1 MQQDGLNEDVLFLAC
16 TRPAMWQGVPLE
28 ALAINGMITS
38 IIFVVMSN
46 PFYLLIGVVVHYAMR
61 ALISH
66 DYNMFTILR
75 LWSATKGRARNTDQ
89 WGGSSVSPLPL
100 TKARRKNGNREVRIH
115 V

>member
-1 MQQDGLNEDVLFLAC
+1 MAQDGLTEDTLFLAC

-28 ALAINGMITS
+28 ALAINGMVTGIV
-38 IIFVVMSN
+38 FVLMSN
-46 PFYLLIGVVVHYAMR
+46 PFYLLIGLAVHYATR

-66 DYNMFTILR
+66 DYNMFTTLR
-75 LWSATKGRARNTDQ
+75 LWAETKGRARNKDH

-100 TKARRKNGNREVRIH
+100 RPARKAREVRIH

>member
-1 MQQDGLNEDVLFLAC
+1 MPTAELTEDTLFLAC

-28 ALAINGMITS
+28 AVALNAMATS
-38 IIFVVMSN
+38 IVFVLMSN
-46 PFYLLIGVVVHYAMR
+46 PFYMLIGVVVHYAVR

-66 DYNMFTILR
+66 DYNTFKTLA
-75 LWSATKGRARNTDQ
+75 LWLETKGRARNKER

-100 TKARRKNGNREVRIH
+100 CPARLPREVRIH

>member
-1 MQQDGLNEDVLFLAC
+1 MQRNDLTEDPLFLAC

-28 ALAINGMITS
+28 AVAINGMVTS
-38 IIFVVMSN
+38 IFFVLMSN
-46 PFYLLIGVVVHYAMR
+46 PFYMLIGVVIHYAVR

-66 DYNMFTILR
+66 DYNMFKTLA
-75 LWSATKGRARNTDQ
+75 LWADTKGRALNQDR

-100 TKARRKNGNREVRIH
+100 RPASRPHEVRVH

>member
-1 MQQDGLNEDVLFLAC
+1 MTRDDLTQDLLFLAC

-28 ALAINGMITS
+28 ALAINGMATS
-38 IIFVVMSN
+38 IFFVLMSN
-46 PFYLLIGVVVHYAMR
+46 PFYMLIGVVIHYAMR

-66 DYNMFTILR
+66 DYNIFKTLV
-75 LWSATKGRARNTDQ
+75 LWADTKARALNQDR

-100 TKARRKNGNREVRIH
+100 GPARRVREVRIY

>member
-1 MQQDGLNEDVLFLAC
+1 MERTALTEDMLFLAC

-28 ALAINGMITS
+28 ALAINGMATS
-38 IIFVVMSN
+38 ILFVLMSN
-46 PFYLLIGVVVHYAMR
+46 PFYMLVGVVIHYATR

-66 DYNMFTILR
+66 DYNMFKTLA
-75 LWSATKGRARNTDQ
+75 LWAETKGRARNKDR

-100 TKARRKNGNREVRIH
+100 RPANKPHEVRVH